1 MRLGKK
7 QNKKEFVYV
16 CEIMVVYFL
25 EKNDWHYLTLSK
37 LDISIVLDLS
47 TCTRPW
53 TSSF

>member
-1 MRLGKK
+1 MRLEKK

-16 CEIMVVYFL
+16 CEIMVVYFQ

-47 TCTRPW
+47 TFTRPW